1 MLGDMMSLYLDE
13 FLRLIAER
21 GQIEIEDVRALRTVL
36 SEEIGVNREIIERL
50 IDLDRNA
57 VGPGEWCE
65 FLSATIADFAG
76 WVERPLGEVSADTSE
91 WLIAALR
98 GPSGVPVPNAARVV
112 EAVITQAE
120 KVSPILTL
128 FSLSLPSRSS
138 LARPTAA

>member
-1 MLGDMMSLYLDE
+1 MLGDMMSPYLDE
-13 FLRLIAER
+13 FLRLIAEK
-21 GQIEIEDVRALRTVL
+21 GEIEDVRALRAVL
-36 SEEIGVNREIIERL
+36 SEEIGVDRDIIEKL

-57 VGPGEWCE
+57 VGPEEWCE
-65 FLSATIADFAG
+65 FLSATIADFVG

-98 GPSGVPVPNAARVV
+98 GPSGVPVPNAPRVV
-112 EAVITQAE
+112 EAVIDQAE